1 MHDQADMY
9 ESARVRCV
17 RLLTYI
23 DSLAITTSDPSTT
36 HKQVA
41 PVTYRTGKEAPP
53 NGEGLRSTC
62 HCQY

>member
-23 DSLAITTSDPSTT
+23 DSLATTTSDPTTT

-41 PVTYRTGKEAPP
+41 PVTVMEAPP

>member
-23 DSLAITTSDPSTT
+23 DSLATTTSDPSTT

-41 PVTYRTGKEAPP
+41 PVTVRK
-53 NGEGLRSTC
+53 LRLMARDCGALVTVNTSP
-62 HCQY
+62 

>member
-17 RLLTYI
+17 RLLASI
-23 DSLAITTSDPSTT
+23 TSDPSTT

-41 PVTYRTGKEAPP
+41 PVTVMEAPP

>member
-17 RLLTYI
+17 RLLAT
-23 DSLAITTSDPSTT
+23 TTSDPSTT

-41 PVTYRTGKEAPP
+41 PVTVRK
-53 NGEGLRSTC
+53 LRLMARDCGALVTVNTSP
-62 HCQY
+62 

>member
-23 DSLAITTSDPSTT
+23 DSLATTTSDPSTT

-41 PVTYRTGKEAPP
+41 PVTPRRNPP
-53 NGEGLRSTC
+53 NGGDCGALVTVNTSP
-62 HCQY
+62 